1 MTTSKKTFLVVASAA
16 ILGLLV
22 SAYYLYSPGH
32 APAGQ
37 PPLARLNSES
47 YGAFQ
52 ELFDASAGNTRVL
65 VMLSPT

>member
-1 MTTSKKTFLVVASAA
+1 MTTSKKTFLVVAPAA

-22 SAYYLYSPGH
+22 AAYYLYTPGH

-37 PPLARLNSES
+37 PPLARLNSQS

-52 ELFDASAGNTRVL
+52 ELFDASAGSIRVL